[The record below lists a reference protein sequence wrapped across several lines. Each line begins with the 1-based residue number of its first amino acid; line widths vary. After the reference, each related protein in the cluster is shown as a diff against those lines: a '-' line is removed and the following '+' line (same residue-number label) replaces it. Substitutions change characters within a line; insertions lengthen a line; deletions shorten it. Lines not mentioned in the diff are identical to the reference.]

1 MSSFFY
7 SLYIFDI
14 THWWMWSW
22 WKYFIILSMAI
33 LSPWRCPL
41 SSRWFSIPFIIW
53 WSYHLHY
60 WSYFQDV
67 VSCVNG
73 YSPLALLSC
82 SVYLVWCWHLWSTC
96 TWVVFRVLCLP
107 EKSLHTPVVI
117 HYLWYIKACLRIQ
130 KTIWDS
136 SYRGDTVGIDTFNI
150 SSQMPGLGGTHL

>member
-73 YSPLALLSC
+73 YSPLSLLSC
-82 SVYLVWCWHLWSTC
+82 SVYLVWCWHLWSTW

-107 EKSLHTPVVI
+107 GKVFAHTCGDTLFMIYKSLPG
-117 HYLWYIKACLRIQ
+117 
-130 KTIWDS
+130 DS
-136 SYRGDTVGIDTFNI
+136 ENNMRLKLQRSYSGNWHF
-150 SSQMPGLGGTHL
+150 